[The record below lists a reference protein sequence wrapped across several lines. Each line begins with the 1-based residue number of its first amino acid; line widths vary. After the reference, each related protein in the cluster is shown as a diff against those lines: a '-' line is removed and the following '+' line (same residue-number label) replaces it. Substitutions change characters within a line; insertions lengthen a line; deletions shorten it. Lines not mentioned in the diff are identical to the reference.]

1 MNSTVLQQTVLR
13 HSSFLLFQ
21 SRKYAKIDTTRGPF
35 FTNARLCSNPS
46 VSTQGKLHS
55 VERQEEE
62 EWCDIRRY
70 SVTDFPDLAADKETK
85 RRLRPL
91 LRQHKLR
98 LRHGLLAPLN
108 LTRENVIDLLAQPSF
123 TKRCRFFEY
132 LAHKERKLLRE
143 LEREAGVVVPATPEP
158 KPPRP
163 PFVPHTAD
171 YTDEYRLFGN
181 CFFIRLQ
188 EASINTFY
196 ESRQIPAVLFGQSLV
211 FDMGYDDQMTPR
223 ECNKASIDLRAVYS
237 RNRISRDPFHLHFCN
252 ANPKHRTT
260 ELLRNALFEPAK
272 HTTLSEVTERSYLD
286 LFPKERI
293 VYLTPE
299 GKETLDVFDHD
310 AVYVVGVLVDKDTK
324 EGATFAKATQEG
336 VRTMRFPHTFTLEW
350 EKDKAK
356 ALHLTDVMKILLAL
370 KQTNNWDHALKFI
383 HPKLNVS

>member
-1 MNSTVLQQTVLR
+1 MNYTVLQHTVLR

-21 SRKYAKIDTTRGPF
+21 STKYAKIDTTRGLF
-35 FTNARLCSNPS
+35 FTNARLCSNPF
-46 VSTQGKLHS
+46 VSTQRKHQS
-55 VERQEEE
+55 VEPQEE

-98 LRHGLLAPLN
+98 LRHGLLAPLG
-108 LTRENVIDLLAQPSF
+108 LTRENVIDLLAQPSY
-123 TKRCRFFEY
+123 TKKCRLFKY

-143 LEREAGVVVPATPEP
+143 LEREVGVVVPATPEP
-158 KPPRP
+158 KPPKP

-188 EASINTFY
+188 EAAINTFY

-211 FDMGYDDQMTPR
+211 FDMGYDDHMTPR
-223 ECNKASIDLRAVYS
+223 ECNKAVIDLRAVYG
-237 RNRISRDPFHLHFCN
+237 RNRFSRDPFHLHFCN

-260 ELLRNALFEPAK
+260 ELLCNTLFKPAK

-299 GKETLDVFDHD
+299 GKETLDVFDHE
-310 AVYVVGVLVDKDTK
+310 AVYVIGVLVDKDTK
-324 EGATFAKATQEG
+324 EGATFTKANQEG
-336 VRTMRFPHTFTLEW
+336 VRTMRFPHTFTLKW
-350 EKDKAK
+350 EGDKAK

-370 KQTNNWDHALKFI
+370 KQTNSWDHALRYI
-383 HPKLNVS
+383 NPKLNVS